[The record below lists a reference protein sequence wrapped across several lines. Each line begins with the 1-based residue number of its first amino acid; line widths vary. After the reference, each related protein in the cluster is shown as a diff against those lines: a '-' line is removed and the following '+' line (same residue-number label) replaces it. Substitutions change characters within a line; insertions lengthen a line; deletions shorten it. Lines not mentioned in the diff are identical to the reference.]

1 MRSLRVKALNLR
13 NRLLASERFRSAA
26 STFWPTRWI
35 ARRRARDV
43 FDIVAGFAYSQTLYA
58 CIELEL
64 FEMFRDGPQPR
75 DAIAQRLTLDRDATD
90 ALLNAAAALRLLER
104 LPPQDFTLGTLGAA
118 IVNDDGIRSMVRHH
132 ALFYRD
138 MADPVGVLRQ
148 RGTDTALADYW
159 PYARGSSGD
168 DMDDGAV
175 ATYTELM
182 SASQPMIC
190 QQVHAAYRLSQHRHL
205 MDVGGGNGAF
215 LMSAAQVAPQL
226 KLTLFDM
233 PPVADLAREKLG
245 DAGLLD
251 RVRVC
256 AGDFTG
262 VALPV
267 GADVISLV
275 RILHDHDDDVVLKL
289 LLKVR
294 EALPPGGTVL
304 IAEPLADTA
313 GAPRMGSVYFA
324 FYLRA
329 MGSGR
334 PRRFEELRD
343 LLEQADFTAVQQEN
357 TPIPML
363 ASVIH
368 ARVPS

>member
-13 NRLLASERFRSAA
+13 NRLLASERFRRAA
-26 STFWPTRWI
+26 SAFWPTRWI

-58 CIELEL
+58 CIELEVFDRL
-64 FEMFRDGPQPR
+64 RDGPAR
-75 DAIAQRLTLDRDATD
+75 RAELAGRMGLDDDAAR
-90 ALLNAAAALRLLER
+90 ALLDAAAALRLLER
-104 LPPQDFTLGTLGAA
+104 VPPDEYALGVLGAA
-118 IVNDDGIRSMVRHH
+118 IVDDEGIRNMVRHH

-138 MADPVGVLRQ
+138 MADPIGVLKQ
-148 RGTDTALADYW
+148 RGHDTALSGYW
-159 PYARGSSGD
+159 PYAVSRPGET
-168 DMDDGAV
+168 MDVQAV

-182 SASQPMIC
+182 SSSQPMIC
-190 QQVHAAYRLSQHRHL
+190 EQVHAAYKLGRHRHL

-215 LMSAAQVAPQL
+215 LISAARAVPGL
-226 KLTLFDM
+226 ELTLFDM
-233 PPVADLAREKLG
+233 EPVTQLAREHLA
-245 DAGLLD
+245 DAGVLD

-256 AGDFTG
+256 AGDFTSSP
-262 VALPV
+262 LPT

-275 RILHDHDDDVVLKL
+275 RILHDHDDDVVLNL
-289 LLKVR
+289 LIKVR

-334 PRRFEELRD
+334 PRQFEELRE
-343 LLEQADFTAVQQEN
+343 LLEQAGFIAVQQEN
-357 TPIPML
+357 TRIPML

-368 ARVPS
+368 ARTPD